1 MKTFSKVQPDMPP
14 MKDWL
19 ADMMKAMQKVK
30 PRPTRKQLIN
40 SYYAAKNDDIRVNDI
55 YQVAIDWDSE
65 KNGALTPDPSIKV
78 IHLSIKRRDKQ
89 PIMDYRDLMDI
100 KDALVGSEFEAL
112 MIYPARFREHDMA
125 NQYHLWIPV
134 NRETD
139 EGVCIPFGWNN
150 GRKVFDKDHAGATQ
164 RPFRED

>member
-1 MKTFSKVQPDMPP
+1 
-14 MKDWL
+14 
-19 ADMMKAMQKVK
+19 
-30 PRPTRKQLIN
+30 
-40 SYYAAKNDDIRVNDI
+40 
-55 YQVAIDWDSE
+55 VAIDWDSE
-65 KNGALTPDPSIKV
+65 ENGALTPDPSIKV

-100 KDALVGSEFEAL
+100 KDALVGGDFEAL

-134 NRETD
+134 NKETD

-150 GRKVFDKDHAGATQ
+150 GRKVFDESQAGATQ
-164 RPFRED
+164 RPFKEE